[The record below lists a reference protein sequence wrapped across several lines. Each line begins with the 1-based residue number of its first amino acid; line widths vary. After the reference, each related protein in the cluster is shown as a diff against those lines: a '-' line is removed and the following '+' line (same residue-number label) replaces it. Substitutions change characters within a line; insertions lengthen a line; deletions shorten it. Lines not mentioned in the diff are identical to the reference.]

1 MNEKSNEIEKINETS
16 ANAFKAVKRIYDLA
30 IAVAK
35 KLTDEITERLELKS
49 DTKGTRHDPS
59 FFNGL
64 GIKLSLGEAEF
75 YRYKYYFFSN
85 KKGSSRLIE
94 GIEPFIIA
102 SIVNKEFENPEIIYG
117 ILRWQ
122 QEKDLKKTDKDLA
135 RDYIISLISEKRKA
149 HDIIKEGYCQNW
161 MEKKKVGIE
170 IKIGKKNLFEF
181 NNETFEDLSV
191 EIINWFS
198 KELGL

>member
-1 MNEKSNEIEKINETS
+1 MNEKSNEIEKINKTS

-35 KLTDEITERLELKS
+35 KLTDEITEQLELKS
-49 DTKGTRHDPS
+49 HTKKSHHDFN

-64 GIKLSLGEAEF
+64 GIKLSLGEVEF

-85 KKGSSRLIE
+85 KKGSSTLKE
-94 GIEPFIIA
+94 GIEPFILA

-122 QEKDLKKTDKDLA
+122 QEKDLKKMDKDWG
-135 RDYIISLISEKRKA
+135 RDAIISLISEKRKA
-149 HDIIKEGYCQNW
+149 NDIIKEGYFQNW
-161 MEKKKVGIE
+161 MEKRKVGIE

-181 NNETFEDLSV
+181 NNETIEDLSV
-191 EIINWFS
+191 EIIKWFS